1 MKTALR
7 INLKEIFHSI
17 APVVI
22 FFIFTFNNHI
32 IAGIILGY
40 FYLAI
45 VSFIYSQLKEAS
57 IFTYTILIFEILF
70 FTILV
75 PLSYF

>member
-1 MKTALR
+1 MKIALK

-17 APVVI
+17 VPIVI
-22 FFIFTFNNHI
+22 FFIFTSNNHI

-45 VSFIYSQLKEAS
+45 VSFIYTRLKEAS
-57 IFTYTILIFEILF
+57 IFTYIILIFEVLF

-75 PLSYF
+75 PFSYF